1 MTIKDITKNK
11 KNYIILFDNGLSME
25 IFEDTIIEFY
35 LRKDMN
41 VNEEL
46 FNKIK
51 DSTLF
56 YSYYNQALTYILKG
70 EKPIS
75 KIKNYLRNKE
85 CNEELIS
92 KIIDSFISKGL
103 LDDKRYFEILSS
115 YYIRR
120 NYGPYYIRAKAKSEQ
135 IDDIIVDEVMS
146 YYNNN
151 DYYNSISVLIN
162 KYLKTNRE
170 QDLKKVKEK
179 LKKYLYQ
186 RGYSIDM
193 VIEKVEEYFY
203 ENR

>member
-1 MTIKDITKNK
+1 MVINDITKNK
-11 KNYIILFDNGLSME
+11 KNYIISFDNGVSIE
-25 IFEDTIIEFY
+25 TYEDTIIEFY
-35 LRKDMN
+35 LRKGMS

-46 FNKIK
+46 FDKIK
-51 DSTLF
+51 DSTLL

-75 KIKNYLRNKE
+75 KIKLFLRNKE
-85 CNEELIS
+85 CDEELIS
-92 KIIDSFISKGL
+92 KIIKSFINKGL

-120 NYGPYYIRAKAKSEQ
+120 NYGPFYIKSKAKSEQ
-135 IDDIIVDEVMS
+135 IDDIIIDEVMS
-146 YYNNN
+146 SYNNA
-151 DYYNSISVLIN
+151 DYYKSIDILIE
-162 KYLKTNRE
+162 KYLKINKE
-170 QDLKKVKEK
+170 KDIKKVKEK

-193 VIEKVEEYFY
+193 VIDKVEEYFY